1 MFLRLIVLAGYVAA
15 FVALRTYLRDR
26 PPRFEG
32 RYVYPYQ
39 RLREALVRM
48 WGLLLWPL
56 PGLIWIR
63 TMPIPA
69 SIIVSLSFLI
79 PFDIFLVFFT
89 TTGVLDPPSRAMGDR
104 LFPGYRLS
112 FLSF

>member
-1 MFLRLIVLAGYVAA
+1 MLLRFLVLIVYVAA

-32 RYVYPYQ
+32 RYVYEFE
-39 RLREALVRM
+39 RLGQALGRM

-56 PGLIWIR
+56 PGLLWIG

-69 SIIVSLSFLI
+69 FTIAILSILI
-79 PFDIFLVFFT
+79 PLDIFLVFFT
-89 TTGVLDPPSRAMGDR
+89 IAGVLEPPSGSMIDR
-104 LFPGYRLS
+104 LFLS
-112 FLSF
+112 LS